1 MKQGRATYDRVTG
14 TKQEP
19 HSRAV
24 SPGGVD
30 QLGQK
35 VGNPGAVKELYEG
48 RGLEAPM
55 QSQVTH
61 KSGSQGRH

>member
-1 MKQGRATYDRVTG
+1 MQGRAKHDGSAG
-14 TKQEP
+14 TKVEP
-19 HSRAV
+19 NSRAV

-35 VGNPGAVKELYEG
+35 VSRPQAVTPLYEG

-55 QSQVTH
+55 RSQVNH
-61 KSGSQGRH
+61 KAGSQGRH

>member
-14 TKQEP
+14 TKTEP
-19 HSRAV
+19 NSRAV

-35 VGNPGAVKELYEG
+35 VGTPGAVEPLYQG

-55 QSQVTH
+55 RSQVTH